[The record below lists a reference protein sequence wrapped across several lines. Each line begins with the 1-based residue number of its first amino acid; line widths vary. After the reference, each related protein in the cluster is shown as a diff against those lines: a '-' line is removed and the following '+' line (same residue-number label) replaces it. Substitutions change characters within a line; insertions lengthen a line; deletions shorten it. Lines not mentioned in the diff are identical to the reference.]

1 MSETDYQSDVSDEQ
15 WEILRKL
22 LPPMSPRGRPP
33 LDRRWVLNAILY
45 VLWTGCQWRALPSD
59 FPNWRSVYTV
69 LRRWR
74 LDGTWER
81 IHAVLRERARK
92 AAGKKPTPTAVIVDS
107 QTSKTTLDGDERG
120 YDAGKKQ
127 LGRKRHLAVDTLG
140 WVWAVAVHAA
150 SVQDQDGAPRVL
162 RKLEPLCRR
171 LKVVFADSAYG
182 RSGLPAWTR
191 QTFGWILQTVLRP
204 VGVKG
209 FVILPK
215 RWIVE
220 RTFAWLAIARRFSKD
235 YERLPETTETLIYI
249 RMIHLMSRRLAKHQL
264 SI

>member
-1 MSETDYQSDVSDEQ
+1 MSGTDYASDVSDQQ

-22 LPPMSPRGRPP
+22 LPPAHRRGRPP
-33 LDRRWVLNAILY
+33 LDRRWVLNAIQY
-45 VLWTGCQWRALPSD
+45 VLWTGCQWRALPRD

-69 LRRWR
+69 FRRWR

-81 IHAVLRERARK
+81 IHAVLRGRARQ
-92 AAGKKPTPTAVIVDS
+92 AAGKKPTPTAVIADS
-107 QTSKTTLDGDERG
+107 QTSKTALGGQERG

-140 WVWAVAVHAA
+140 WVWAVVVHAA
-150 SVQDQDGAPRVL
+150 SVQDQDGAPLVL
-162 RKLEPLCRR
+162 RKLAPLCRR
-171 LKVVFADSAYG
+171 LKVIFADSAYG
-182 RSGLPAWTR
+182 RSGLPAWTQ
-191 QTFGWILQTVLRP
+191 QTFGWLLQTVLRP

-220 RTFAWLAIARRFSKD
+220 RTFAWLSVSRRLSKD

-249 RMIHLMSRRLAKHQL
+249 RMIHLMSRRIAKHQL

>member
-1 MSETDYQSDVSDEQ
+1 MSGTDYQSDVSDEQ

-22 LPPMSPRGRPP
+22 LPPVRSRGRRP

-59 FPNWRSVYTV
+59 FPKWQSVYTV
-69 LRRWR
+69 FRRWR

-107 QTSKTTLDGDERG
+107 QTSKTTQSGDERG

-140 WVWAVAVHAA
+140 WVWAVVVHAA
-150 SVQDQDGAPRVL
+150 SVQDQDGARWS
-162 RKLEPLCRR
+162 CGNSIGCA
-171 LKVVFADSAYG
+171 VV
-182 RSGLPAWTR
+182 
-191 QTFGWILQTVLRP
+191 
-204 VGVKG
+204 
-209 FVILPK
+209 
-215 RWIVE
+215 
-220 RTFAWLAIARRFSKD
+220 
-235 YERLPETTETLIYI
+235 
-249 RMIHLMSRRLAKHQL
+249 
-264 SI
+264 